1 MRHTTH
7 ILFSIFIIVVIY
19 ELIPPLKSIVPFT
32 YAIAIAPIG
41 ALFPDLD
48 HPRSYISRGNWE
60 FLSLAI
66 CKTTPHRGWTH
77 SLVGATLFTASL
89 VIFLWYFKASISY
102 ALIFFIG
109 YMTHLLS
116 DSLNPTGVNWFW
128 PKRKKYKIDLV
139 RTGSEG
145 EERLQTLLI
154 FGIAG
159 LLVYDVLYNASSLLK

>member
-32 YAIAIAPIG
+32 YAIAIAPIR

-48 HPRSYISRGNWE
+48 HPKSYISQGYWGI
-60 FLSLAI
+60 LSIAI

-77 SLVGATLFTASL
+77 SLVGAALFTAIL
-89 VIFLWYFKASISY
+89 TVLLWYFKASISY

-109 YMTHLLS
+109 YVTHLLS
-116 DSLNPTGVNWFW
+116 DSLNPTGVNWLW
-128 PKRKKYKIDLV
+128 PKPKKYSFYSI
-139 RTGSEG
+139 RTGSK
-145 EERLQTLLI
+145 EEETLQTLLI
-154 FGIAG
+154 FAITGI
-159 LLVYDVLYNASSLLK
+159 LVYDVLYNASSLLK